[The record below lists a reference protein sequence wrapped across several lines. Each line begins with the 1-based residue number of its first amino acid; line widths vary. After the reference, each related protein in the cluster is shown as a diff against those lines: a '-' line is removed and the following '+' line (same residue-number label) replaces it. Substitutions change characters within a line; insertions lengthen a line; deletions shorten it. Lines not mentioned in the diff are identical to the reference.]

1 MMGPAPAPRRR
12 VLVVEDED
20 TIGQVVAEALADEGY
35 EVRRA
40 RNGRE
45 ALEILRGWLPQLIL
59 LDLMM
64 PVMDGW
70 AFRAAQ
76 HRLGGGAPGVPVIVL
91 SGAREARARA
101 AELGAVEALTKPFE
115 LDQMVEAVGRQFRPD
130 PFT

>member
-1 MMGPAPAPRRR
+1 MPEGQR

-20 TIGQVVAEALADEGY
+20 AISQVLVDALGSEGY

-45 ALEILRGWLPQLIL
+45 GLELLRGWHPRLIL

-64 PVMDGW
+64 PVMNGW
-70 AFRAAQ
+70 TFRAEQRQLDGEA
-76 HRLGGGAPGVPVIVL
+76 AAVPVIVL

-101 AELGAVEALTKPFE
+101 DELDAVEALTKPFD
-115 LDQMVEAVGRQFRPD
+115 LDQVVEAVGRWIDHRARGAE
-130 PFT
+130 

>member
-1 MMGPAPAPRRR
+1 MQRRLPDERR
-12 VLVVEDED
+12 VLIVEDED
-20 TIGQVVAEALADEGY
+20 TISEVVADALTLEGY

-45 ALEILRGWLPQLIL
+45 ALEMLQDWLPQLIL

-64 PVMDGW
+64 PVMNGW

-76 HRLGGGAPGVPVIVL
+76 RQLTGGAADVPVVVL

-101 AELGAVEALTKPFE
+101 DELGAVEAMSKPFE
-115 LDQMVEAVGRQFRPD
+115 LNHVIETVGRWIRPS
-130 PFT
+130 PLT